1 MAKRGFN
8 YSFRLYLEG
17 ILTPF
22 KGATIVCTP
31 NGVEA
36 NIAVFSN
43 KTLLDLKPKT
53 AVQIV
58 YRDWIVPSGKAG
70 WRLLFDGFFSSF
82 YKVDEASQGRSMG
95 ITCRDFRM
103 DIRRAPAAL
112 CFQDKNELT
121 TKVFYNT
128 AGVFQTWVV
137 RGINPEST
145 KGAQIRTYGNSGID
159 DVGAMLQRIA
169 GTAYGKGL
177 KRKDGEY
184 LYSASFGKAMVL
196 SRKEQKADGH
206 LFLDSLVRGLWLE
219 ATGGTSVNA
228 FLNKRIRVDKR
239 FFIPSNRAGYNYW
252 SRLNAGIQGGGYMM
266 GNARFT
272 SVEAAIMRLA
282 GLFSCRPY
290 SCSTPSLI
298 SIAEDAP
305 SVDNVIAGGVRKF
318 LVEDAKLEF
327 GAKYILNETM
337 LLPPLE
343 FSAPPNCN
351 LIFPPMCHR
360 ITWQYDTDVDVTRGY
375 FKQVDVLSTP
385 GSNASLASPSFQV
398 PNALFNIISAEGSK
412 EDRFKR
418 WKPPLTLE
426 ERYKGVN
433 VHYGSVEWAL
443 AKDDAVQAHINRS
456 YSAKR
461 IGTLKAE
468 MAELQQE
475 WDEIASGVS
484 IEAGLQGILDD
495 PVAKLTVQNR
505 GAVSK
510 LAGRWRIKMQ
520 RRKQATA
527 DKSSKVRASTDTA
540 LKHHAVLKFLN
551 LKYAGRVV
559 VVDGPLNP
567 YIMCGFPGA
576 VVADDLGYGGE
587 SLKTIIGMVQQ
598 VKHQLVINPNG
609 AEASTSIVLNNAR
622 FEDEPTDIDKFG
634 NPLYMK
640 STDTDKAKINIDTL
654 EYQSKDY
661 HIPAPSSVAIRNVK
675 SEAYDLD
682 KRDDVGEFSLFK
694 YAKDLLTLTEHDK
707 DLAKSNQIYLDEMYA
722 PNRIAK
728 FYSEVFPHHADH
740 FMIGSAPDKADPK
753 KRIFFM
759 YDTIHEALVALR
771 TRDPQLMVDYRRA
784 MEMVTRQVCSA
795 DAFFQGILGLSIRES
810 KKSEEVPQL
819 VARGP
824 AGGTITV
831 YTNTESGFD
840 DSRIQDEYFGIST
853 DSWDSD
859 KRVQP
864 LKESTKEGGHMT
876 GPGQCSSIREHMPL
890 TAFIEERKAA
900 VRKYVAEATKIAQ
913 GAQFRN
919 ADR

>member
-22 KGATIVCTP
+22 KSATIVCTP

-53 AVQIV
+53 AVQIF
-58 YRDWIVPSGKAG
+58 YRDWIVTNDKAG
-70 WRLLFDGFFSSF
+70 WRLMFDGFFSSF
-82 YKVDEASQGRSMG
+82 YKVDEASQGRAMG

-159 DVGAMLQRIA
+159 DVGEMLQYIA

-177 KRKDGEY
+177 KRQNGEY
-184 LYSASFGKAMVL
+184 LYSAAFGKAMSL
-196 SRKEQKADGH
+196 TREERKADGH

-252 SRLNAGIQGGGYMM
+252 SRMNAGIQGGGYMM

-290 SCSTPSLI
+290 SCSTPSFI
-298 SIAEDAP
+298 SISEDAP
-305 SVDNVIAGGVRKF
+305 AVGNIIADKVRKF
-318 LVEDAKLEF
+318 LVNEAKLEF

-351 LIFPPMCHR
+351 LIFPPMCNR

-375 FKQVDVLSTP
+375 FKQIDILSTP
-385 GSNASLASPSFQV
+385 NSNASLASPSFQV

-456 YSAKR
+456 FSSKKVGKLTEE
-461 IGTLKAE
+461 IG
-468 MAELQQE
+468 ELQQE
-475 WDEIASGVS
+475 WDKITSGVS
-484 IEAGLQGILDD
+484 LDEGFTQILKDD
-495 PVAKLTVQNR
+495 VVSGMLDMNVVKDIRKRLKL
-505 GAVSK
+505 
-510 LAGRWRIKMQ
+510 KMA
-520 RRKQATA
+520 RRTRARE
-527 DKSSKVRASTDTA
+527 DKKSKVRASTDAA
-540 LKHHAVLKFLN
+540 LKHHATLKFLN

-559 VVDGPLNP
+559 VVDGTFNP

-576 VVADDLGYGGE
+576 VIADDLGYGGE
-587 SLKTIIGMVQQ
+587 SLKTIVGMVQQ
-598 VKHQLVINPNG
+598 VKHQLVISPGG
-609 AEASTSIVLNNAR
+609 AEAATSVVFNNAR

-640 STDTDKAKINIDTL
+640 PTDTDKAKIDITTL
-654 EYQSKDY
+654 RYQDEPKDPY
-661 HIPAPSSVAIRNVK
+661 YVPEPSSVAIRNVE

-694 YAKDLLTLTEHDK
+694 YAKDLLTLSLHDK
-707 DLAKSNQIYLDEMYA
+707 DVAKSNRVYLDEMYA

-728 FYSEVFPHHADH
+728 FYSEVFPHNTTH
-740 FMIGSAPDKADPK
+740 FMIGSAPDKVDPK
-753 KRIFFM
+753 KHIFFM

-795 DAFFQGILGLSIRES
+795 DAFYQGILGLSIRETS
-810 KKSEEVPQL
+810 RGLIGGSE
-819 VARGP
+819 
-824 AGGTITV
+824 II
-831 YTNTESGFD
+831 YTNTATSFD
-840 DSRIQDEYFGIST
+840 DSRIQDEYFGVTNYMWDT
-853 DSWDSD
+853 DG
-859 KRVQP
+859 RVQL
-864 LKESTKEGGHMT
+864 LKESAGKGGHMT
-876 GPGQCSSIREHMPL
+876 APGQCSSIREHMPL
-890 TAFIEERKAA
+890 TAFIDERKTA
-900 VRKYVAEATKIAQ
+900 VRKYVVEATQIAQ
-913 GAQFRN
+913 GVQFRN